1 MTPQPEGEAVT
12 RAGAGDAGDAGD
24 DAGARARASVIA
36 FWDLRSPTYDDSPG
50 HATHST
56 AEHTAWLAALEALL
70 PPAPARVTASPSGW
84 GVIAGLLPPPYGRQY
99 HNCVRLR
106 TRRLGAAPRRWP
118 PRGRRGD
125 ADRRGAR
132 ARPGDP
138 AAVALSEP
146 TSGGEV
152 ALR

>member
-50 HATHST
+50 HATHSA

-70 PPAPARVTASPSGW
+70 PPAPADVLDVGAWTGFLALLLAELGHRVV
-84 GVIAGLLPPPYGRQY
+84 GVDLAPGML
-99 HNCVRLR
+99 
-106 TRRLGAAPRRWP
+106 AAPP
-118 PRGRRGD
+118 EE
-125 ADRRGAR
+125 ADR
-132 ARPGDP
+132 P
-138 AAVALSEP
+138 ATRV
-146 TSGGEV
+146 G
-152 ALR
+152 